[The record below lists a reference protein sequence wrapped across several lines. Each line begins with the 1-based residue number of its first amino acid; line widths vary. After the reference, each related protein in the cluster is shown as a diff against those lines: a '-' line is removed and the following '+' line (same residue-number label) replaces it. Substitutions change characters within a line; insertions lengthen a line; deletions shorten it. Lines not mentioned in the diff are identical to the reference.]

1 MREVMKNQRIWS
13 VIGVVLFV
21 IAGVSFLGGARADDI
36 AVPAPMPVR
45 AVEVETHEFQKEVS
59 SSGFVRGV
67 RQADIA
73 PKTAGYVVDLRVE
86 EGETVYAG
94 QVIAVL
100 DGAELSAARKQ
111 ALLSLSAARKTLAET
126 KEYYD
131 QKVDEAEAYREKVEN
146 QYDDGEVS
154 RSDRDIAREAE
165 QSAEKLRYAEIAAA
179 EAAVSAAEGEVLVSE
194 TALSQATVTA
204 PFAGVVVSRF
214 TSLGSFVAPGTPIY
228 TIASPD
234 ELELRV
240 TVPGAFADA
249 VSVGTSVRVLPEGS
263 PEVSGEVSSIAHAV
277 GEETRQTVVRI
288 RLSGDSASLP
298 PIGAYAEVSIPT
310 GEPTEGVAIPTT
322 AVIERY
328 DDHYVFVEEDGV
340 AVKRRVEL
348 GEMTE
353 ESVEVKS
360 GIGLGE
366 RVIIEGQDHLR
377 DGDAVSE

>member
-1 MREVMKNQRIWS
+1 MRKIMKNKRIWS
-13 VIGVVLFV
+13 VIGAVLLV
-21 IAGVSFLGGARADDI
+21 IAGVSFLGGARADEVV
-36 AVPAPMPVR
+36 APAPTPVR
-45 AVEVETHEFQKEVS
+45 TVEVEMREFREEVS

-73 PKTAGYVVDLRVE
+73 SKTAGYVVDLRVE
-86 EGETVYAG
+86 EGDAVHAG

-100 DGAELSAARKQ
+100 DGAELSAARTQ
-111 ALLSLSAARKTLAET
+111 ALLSLEAARKTLAET

-131 QKVDEAEAYREKVEN
+131 QKVDEAEASREKVED

-154 RSDRDIAREAE
+154 RNDRNIAREAE

-179 EAAVSAAEGEVLVSE
+179 EAAVSAAEGAAFVSE

-204 PFAGVVVSRF
+204 PFAGVVVSRL
-214 TSLGSFVAPGTPIY
+214 TSIGSFVSPGMPIY

-234 ELELRV
+234 ELEIRV
-240 TVPGAFADA
+240 TIPGAFADT
-249 VSVGTSVRVLPEGS
+249 VSVGAPARVLPEAGA
-263 PEVSGEVSSIAHAV
+263 EVAGEVFSVAHAV
-277 GEETRQTVVRI
+277 GEATRQTVVRI
-288 RLSGDSASLP
+288 RLSGDSVSLP
-298 PIGAYAEVSIPT
+298 LIGAYAEVSILT

-328 DDHYVFVEEDGV
+328 DDHFVFVEEDGV

-366 RVIIEGQDHLR
+366 RVIVEGQDHLR